1 MKQKAK
7 ESDIVFP
14 SDKIGVVEQFLP
26 SSGTTHAEDHEIQAS
41 VTGRKYIDTQY
52 YKAKVIPFKK
62 GRANPKKGDIII
74 GHVTLVTNIHVKVT
88 VGYIHKKPINPPIS
102 ATMHVS
108 DASTDFI
115 DDLNEF
121 YSAGDIIRAKVIDAK
136 TYPIQLEV
144 SDNNHG
150 VLHTTCKICGEDV
163 VKSKKFKLKCID
175 CNKEQ
180 QRNTAS
186 DYGNINFTPEY

>member
-62 GRANPKKGDIII
+62 GRANPKKGDIRSINEVLAYGALIKKECNI
-74 GHVTLVTNIHVKVT
+74 GKLTYTE
-88 VGYIHKKPINPPIS
+88 GYQQFLDHYLRLAP
-102 ATMHVS
+102 
-108 DASTDFI
+108 
-115 DDLNEF
+115 
-121 YSAGDIIRAKVIDAK
+121 
-136 TYPIQLEV
+136 Q
-144 SDNNHG
+144 
-150 VLHTTCKICGEDV
+150 HT
-163 VKSKKFKLKCID
+163 
-175 CNKEQ
+175 Q
-180 QRNTAS
+180 
-186 DYGNINFTPEY
+186 YY